1 MSVKG
6 KPIETGSRL
15 VVTGTGGRG
24 KWELTANGYRGSLLG
39 NEILE
44 LESSGSFATFVNIL
58 KTT

>member
-24 KWELTANGYRGSLLG
+24 KWEMTANGYRGSL
-39 NEILE
+39 
-44 LESSGSFATFVNIL
+44 
-58 KTT
+58 